1 MRAQGPGKRG
11 AGEGLHGWTGRATSA
26 CAVAFLFIFG
36 NCCGGVVAQ
45 HIRHMKNIG
54 PRFLLPPLPGHRN
67 RRRSCG
73 TTTDDAAAMRR
84 SKLRLFVASLALV
97 LTSDAAS
104 LSARPPITVIGG
116 FLGAGKTAAVTSML
130 TSRAGLKIAVV
141 CQRGL
146 EPQTSRPQAGL
157 LRTRARLALDSWS
170 TTWPQ

>member
-1 MRAQGPGKRG
+1 MP
-11 AGEGLHGWTGRATSA
+11 AGVTAA
-26 CAVAFLFIFG
+26 I
-36 NCCGGVVAQ
+36 
-45 HIRHMKNIG
+45 
-54 PRFLLPPLPGHRN
+54 RFLLSPLARDTAIGGALWH
-67 RRRSCG
+67 
-73 TTTDDAAAMRR
+73 THDATMRR

-157 LRTRARLALDSWS
+157 LRTRVRLALDSWS
-170 TTWPQ
+170 TTWPP

>member
-1 MRAQGPGKRG
+1 M
-11 AGEGLHGWTGRATSA
+11 HTHDAT
-26 CAVAFLFIFG
+26 
-36 NCCGGVVAQ
+36 
-45 HIRHMKNIG
+45 
-54 PRFLLPPLPGHRN
+54 
-67 RRRSCG
+67 
-73 TTTDDAAAMRR
+73 MRR

-157 LRTRARLALDSWS
+157 LRTRVRLALDSWS
-170 TTWPQ
+170 TTWPP

>member
-1 MRAQGPGKRG
+1 MILECPYGP
-11 AGEGLHGWTGRATSA
+11 AGRAR
-26 CAVAFLFIFG
+26 V
-36 NCCGGVVAQ
+36 
-45 HIRHMKNIG
+45 
-54 PRFLLPPLPGHRN
+54 RFLLSPPTRAPQSAAYG
-67 RRRSCG
+67 G
-73 TTTDDAAAMRR
+73 TTHDATMRR

-157 LRTRARLALDSWS
+157 LRTRVRLALDSWS
-170 TTWPQ
+170 TTSPQ

>member
-1 MRAQGPGKRG
+1 MVLRMPVAKG
-11 AGEGLHGWTGRATSA
+11 A
-26 CAVAFLFIFG
+26 AF
-36 NCCGGVVAQ
+36 
-45 HIRHMKNIG
+45 
-54 PRFLLPPLPGHRN
+54 RFLLSPLPGIQPPQSAGALVAPPH
-67 RRRSCG
+67 
-73 TTTDDAAAMRR
+73 DATMRR

-157 LRTRARLALDSWS
+157 LRTRVRLALDSWS
-170 TTWPQ
+170 TTWPP